1 MAPVITSLTPS
12 FGPPAGFNSVV
23 ITGSGFANVGPL
35 AVRFGTTA
43 TTFTID
49 SNTQITAIVPPGTG
63 TVNVTVQALLD
74 GTSNPLP
81 YTYGAIVPTLTSISP
96 ASGPAAGGTTVVLTG
111 TNLTGATAVSFGG
124 TPATSFTVNSSTQIT
139 AVTPAHSAGTVS
151 VTVTTAG
158 GTSNGVAFTYIAAP
172 TLTGIAPSSGPPS
185 GGTVV
190 VLTGTGL
197 TGATAVSFGG
207 TPATLFTVNS
217 DTQITV
223 LTPAHAAG
231 TVLVT
236 VTTPGGTSNGVAFTY
251 IAVPTLTGI
260 APSSGP
266 PSGGTV
272 VVLTGT
278 GLTGATAVSF
288 GGTPATLFT
297 VNSDTQ
303 ITVLTPAH
311 AAGTV
316 LVTVTTP
323 GGTSNGVAFTYI
335 AVPILLT
342 VVPNVGPVTGGAVVV
357 LTGTGLTGATAVS
370 FGGTPATLFTVN
382 SDTQITVLTPAH
394 AAGTV
399 LVTVTTPGGTSN
411 GVAYTYVSGL
421 APVNLGTA
429 SSFAV
434 LGAATVTNTGATAIS
449 GDLGVSPGTAV
460 TGFPPGTVTN
470 GAIHAGDAVAAQA
483 HTDLQAAYID
493 AVGRT
498 PTAFVVADLAGQTL
512 TSGVYKAV
520 GGIGLNGTVTLDGQG
535 NPNAVFIFQAGT
547 TLITG
552 ANSVVNLIN
561 GATASNVFW
570 QVGSSATLG
579 ANTNFAGNILAFTS
593 VTVTT
598 GTTANGDVLALNGAV
613 TLDTNTITAP

>member
-23 ITGSGFANVGPL
+23 ITGSGYANVGPL
-35 AVRFGTTA
+35 TVRFGTKA

-49 SNTQITAIVPPGTG
+49 SDTQITAIVPPGTG
-63 TVNVTVQALLD
+63 TVNVTVEVLLD
-74 GTSNPLP
+74 GTSNPMP
-81 YTYGAIVPTLTSISP
+81 YVYGPAPVPTLTSITP
-96 ASGPAAGGTTVVLTG
+96 TSGSAAGGTSVVLTG
-111 TNLTGATAVSFGG
+111 TNFTGATAVSFGG

-139 AVTPAHSAGTVS
+139 AVTPAHSAGPVS
-151 VTVTTAG
+151 VTVTTPF
-158 GTSNGVAFTYIAAP
+158 GTSNGVAFTYIAVP
-172 TLTGIAPSSGPPS
+172 TLTGVTPNSGPPS

-217 DTQITV
+217 DTQLTV

-251 IAVPTLTGI
+251 IPVPTLTGVT
-260 APSSGP
+260 PNSGP

-303 ITVLTPAH
+303 LTVLTPAH

-316 LVTVTTP
+316 PVTVTTA
-323 GGTSNGVAFTYI
+323 GGTSNSVSFTY
-335 AVPILLT
+335 A
-342 VVPNVGPVTGGAVVV
+342 
-357 LTGTGLTGATAVS
+357 
-370 FGGTPATLFTVN
+370 
-382 SDTQITVLTPAH
+382 
-394 AAGTV
+394 
-399 LVTVTTPGGTSN
+399 
-411 GVAYTYVSGL
+411 SGL
-421 APVNLGTA
+421 APVDLGTA
-429 SSFAV
+429 ASFAV
-434 LGAATVTNTGATAIS
+434 LGASTVTNTGTTAIT

-460 TGFPPGTVTN
+460 TGFPPGTVTG

-483 HTDLQAAYID
+483 HTDLQAAYTD
-493 AVGRT
+493 AAGRT
-498 PTAFVVADLAGQTL
+498 PTATVTADLAGQTL
-512 TSGVYKAV
+512 TSGMYNATA
-520 GGIGLNGTVTLDGQG
+520 GIGLNGTVTLDGQG
-535 NPNAVFIFQAGT
+535 NPGAVFIFQAGT

-552 ANSVVNLIN
+552 ANSVVNLVN
-561 GATASNVFW
+561 GATADNVFW

-579 ANTNFAGNILAFTS
+579 ANTDFAGSLLAATS

-598 GTTANGDVLALNGAV
+598 GVTADGNILALNGAV

>member
-12 FGPPAGFNSVV
+12 FGPPAGLNSVV

-35 AVRFGTTA
+35 TVRFGTNA

-81 YTYGAIVPTLTSISP
+81 YVYGVLPVPTLTSISP
-96 ASGPAAGGTTVVLTG
+96 ASGPAAGGTVVVLTG
-111 TNLTGATAVSFGG
+111 TNLTGVTAVSFGG

-139 AVTPAHSAGTVS
+139 AVAPAHSAGTVS
-151 VTVTTAG
+151 VTVTAPG
-158 GTSNGVAFTYIAAP
+158 GTSNGVAFTYIAVP
-172 TLTGIAPSSGPPS
+172 TLTSITPSSGPPS
-185 GGTVV
+185 GGTVVVLTGTGLTGVTAVSFGGTPATLFTVNSDTQITVLTPAHSAGAVLVTVTTPGGTSNGVAFTYIAVPILLTVVPNVGPATGGTVV

-217 DTQITV
+217 DTQIT
-223 LTPAHAAG
+223 A
-231 TVLVT
+231 
-236 VTTPGGTSNGVAFTY
+236 
-251 IAVPTLTGI
+251 
-260 APSSGP
+260 
-266 PSGGTV
+266 
-272 VVLTGT
+272 
-278 GLTGATAVSF
+278 
-288 GGTPATLFT
+288 
-297 VNSDTQ
+297 
-303 ITVLTPAH
+303 
-311 AAGTV
+311 
-316 LVTVTTP
+316 
-323 GGTSNGVAFTYI
+323 
-335 AVPILLT
+335 
-342 VVPNVGPVTGGAVVV
+342 
-357 LTGTGLTGATAVS
+357 
-370 FGGTPATLFTVN
+370 
-382 SDTQITVLTPAH
+382 LTPAH

-429 SSFAV
+429 STFAV
-434 LGAATVTNTGATAIS
+434 LGAATVTNTGPTAIS
-449 GDLGVSPGTAV
+449 GNLGVSPGTAV

-470 GAIHAGDAVAAQA
+470 GAIHPGDAVAAQA

-498 PTAFVVADLAGQTL
+498 PTAFVTTDLAGQTL

-520 GGIGLNGTVTLDGQG
+520 AGIDLNGTVTLDGQG

-552 ANSVVNLIN
+552 ASSVVNLIN

-593 VTVTT
+593 VTVTG
-598 GTTANGDVLALNGAV
+598 GTTVNGDVLALNGAI

>member
-1 MAPVITSLTPS
+1 M
-12 FGPPAGFNSVV
+12 
-23 ITGSGFANVGPL
+23 
-35 AVRFGTTA
+35 
-43 TTFTID
+43 
-49 SNTQITAIVPPGTG
+49 
-63 TVNVTVQALLD
+63 NVTVQALLD
-74 GTSNPLP
+74 GTSNPMP
-81 YTYGAIVPTLTSISP
+81 YTYGGGLPNLSGINP
-96 ASGPAAGGTTVVLTG
+96 ASGSATGGTTVVLTG
-111 TNLTGATAVSFGG
+111 TNFTGATAVSFGG
-124 TPATSFTVNSSTQIT
+124 TPATSFTVNSPTQIT
-139 AVTPAHSAGTVS
+139 AVAPAHAAGTVL
-151 VTVTTAG
+151 VTVTTAV
-158 GTSNGVAFTYIAAP
+158 GTSNGVAFTYIAVP
-172 TLTGIAPSSGPPS
+172 TLASVTPSSGPPS

-231 TVLVT
+231 TVQVT

-251 IAVPTLTGI
+251 IAVPTLISVT
-260 APSSGP
+260 PSSGP

-316 LVTVTTP
+316 QVTVTTP
-323 GGTSNGVAFTYI
+323 GGTSNGV
-335 AVPILLT
+335 
-342 VVPNVGPVTGGAVVV
+342 
-357 LTGTGLTGATAVS
+357 S
-370 FGGTPATLFTVN
+370 
-382 SDTQITVLTPAH
+382 
-394 AAGTV
+394 
-399 LVTVTTPGGTSN
+399 
-411 GVAYTYVSGL
+411 YTYASGL

-429 SSFAV
+429 ASFAV
-434 LGAATVTNTGATAIS
+434 LGASTVTNAGATAIT
-449 GDLGVSPGTAV
+449 GNLGVSPGTAV
-460 TGFPPGTVTN
+460 TGFPPGTVTG
-470 GAIHAGDAVAAQA
+470 GAIHAGDLVAAQA
-483 HTDLQAAYID
+483 HTDLQAAYLD
-493 AVGRT
+493 AASRT

-552 ANSVVNLIN
+552 ANSTVNLIN
-561 GATASNVFW
+561 GATADNVFW

-579 ANTNFAGNILAFTS
+579 ANTNFAGNILTFTS
-593 VTVTT
+593 DTVTT
-598 GTTANGDVLALNGAV
+598 GATVNGSVLALNGAV
-613 TLDTNTITAP
+613 TLDTNTITAA

>member
-1 MAPVITSLTPS
+1 MAPVITSLNPS
-12 FGPPAGFNSVV
+12 FGPPAGLNSV
-23 ITGSGFANVGPL
+23 IINGSGFANVGPL
-35 AVRFGTTA
+35 TVRFGTNA
-43 TTFTID
+43 TTFAINSD
-49 SNTQITAIVPPGTG
+49 TQITAIAPPGTG

-74 GTSNPLP
+74 GTSNPMP
-81 YTYGAIVPTLTSISP
+81 YTYGGGLPNLSGINP
-96 ASGPAAGGTTVVLTG
+96 ASGSATGGTTVVLTG
-111 TNLTGATAVSFGG
+111 TNFTGATAVSFGG
-124 TPATSFTVNSSTQIT
+124 TPATSFTVNSPTQIT
-139 AVTPAHSAGTVS
+139 AVAPAHAAGTVL
-151 VTVTTAG
+151 VTVTTAV
-158 GTSNGVAFTYIAAP
+158 GTSNGVAFTYIAVP
-172 TLTGIAPSSGPPS
+172 TLASVTPSSGPPS

-231 TVLVT
+231 TVQVT

-251 IAVPTLTGI
+251 IAVPTLISVT
-260 APSSGP
+260 PSSGP

-316 LVTVTTP
+316 QVTVTTP
-323 GGTSNGVAFTYI
+323 GGTSNGV
-335 AVPILLT
+335 
-342 VVPNVGPVTGGAVVV
+342 
-357 LTGTGLTGATAVS
+357 S
-370 FGGTPATLFTVN
+370 
-382 SDTQITVLTPAH
+382 
-394 AAGTV
+394 
-399 LVTVTTPGGTSN
+399 
-411 GVAYTYVSGL
+411 YTYASGL

-429 SSFAV
+429 ASFAV
-434 LGAATVTNTGATAIS
+434 LGASTVTNAGATAIT
-449 GDLGVSPGTAV
+449 GNLGVSPGTAV
-460 TGFPPGTVTN
+460 TGFPPGTVTG
-470 GAIHAGDAVAAQA
+470 GAIHAGDLVAAQA
-483 HTDLQAAYID
+483 HTDLQAAYLD
-493 AVGRT
+493 AASRT

-552 ANSVVNLIN
+552 ANSTVNLIN
-561 GATASNVFW
+561 GATADNVFW

-579 ANTNFAGNILAFTS
+579 ANTNFAGNILTFTS
-593 VTVTT
+593 DTVTT
-598 GTTANGDVLALNGAV
+598 GATVNGSVLALNGAV
-613 TLDTNTITAP
+613 TLDTNTITAA